1 MGTVAKRGQEKID
14 GIGTILPILYMYMYM
29 YIASMI
35 EAFWHSPLMDSIRGY
50 KTPRSMH
57 PQTCIKHRGSESE
70 KSVLASAAERKWE
83 GIGFG
88 IRPFCCHGKLN
99 GISLYFE

>member
-14 GIGTILPILYMYMYM
+14 GIGTILPILYMYMY
-29 YIASMI
+29 IASLI

-50 KTPRSMH
+50 KTPCSMH

-70 KSVLASAAERKWE
+70 KSVWHLQRNENEKEWDL
-83 GIGFG
+83 GFG
-88 IRPFCCHGKLN
+88 RFAVME
-99 GISLYFE
+99 S